1 MASLRDIRRRI
12 SSVKNTRQITRAM
25 KLMSGARLK
34 RATDAANAAKP
45 YQRTL
50 QRVLDRVVQA
60 AGDVEHELLSVPTN
74 QTDVLVV
81 VISSDRG
88 LCGGFNQNLCRAT
101 QEQVDR
107 LIASGKKV
115 RMMTFGRKAKS
126 FFEKRGYNVVEATTG
141 VTPAKFT
148 GTAEQLMESLVSQ
161 LNDNSFNCAMLAFQ
175 EFRSVMS
182 QKPCFEQVLPMRIDT
197 SSAEAGADAGGGDYL
212 FEPAGQEILD
222 ELLPMAL
229 RGRLLQAF
237 LETEAGEQAARMT
250 AMDSATRN
258 ATDLI
263 NRLTLQYNRA
273 RQAAITKEL
282 IEIVSGAEAL

>member
-1 MASLRDIRRRI
+1 MPSLRDIRRRI

-50 QRVLDRVVQA
+50 QRVLDRVVSA
-60 AGDVEHELLSVPTN
+60 AGDVEHELLNVPTN

-88 LCGGFNQNLCRAT
+88 LCGGFNQNLCKAT
-101 QEQVDR
+101 QEQIDR
-107 LIASGKKV
+107 LIANGKKV
-115 RMMTFGRKAKS
+115 RLLTFGRKCKA
-126 FFEKRGYNVVEATTG
+126 FFERRGYTIVESTTG
-141 VTPAKFT
+141 VTPVKFVA
-148 GTAEQLMESLVSQ
+148 TAEHLMETLVVQ
-161 LNDNSFNCAMLAFQ
+161 LNSNGFSAAILAYQ

-182 QKPCFEQVLPMRIDT
+182 QRPSFEQILPMRIEQKT
-197 SSAEAGADAGGGDYL
+197 DAKDVGGDYL
-212 FEPAGQEILD
+212 FEPAGQEILN

-250 AMDSATRN
+250 AMDNATRN